1 MPRIAD
7 HFSPINAVPALMPNL
22 ALAEE
27 EEPDYLV
34 FDLGLF
40 IE

>member
-1 MPRIAD
+1 MARIAD
-7 HFSPINAVPALMPNL
+7 HLSPINALPVLIPNL
-22 ALAEE
+22 ALAEG